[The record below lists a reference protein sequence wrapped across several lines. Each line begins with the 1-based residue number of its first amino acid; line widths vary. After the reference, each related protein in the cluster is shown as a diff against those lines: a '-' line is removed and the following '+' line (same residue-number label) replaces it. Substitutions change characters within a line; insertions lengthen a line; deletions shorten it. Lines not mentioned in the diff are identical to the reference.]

1 MEKKHELPEFQVIL
15 QNQANAKF
23 FVASWGRPFTAN
35 FANMQIAERDGRTA
49 VSYEDGQDIG
59 TDSVW

>member
-23 FVASWGRPFTAN
+23 FVASSFDSVPTPTSNTRSDARYNYTSGDESEGGN
-35 FANMQIAERDGRTA
+35 
-49 VSYEDGQDIG
+49 
-59 TDSVW
+59 DSVW

>member
-23 FVASWGRPFTAN
+23 FVASGGVPFPTSKPGTAGGPDPDYS
-35 FANMQIAERDGRTA
+35 ATEG
-49 VSYEDGQDIG
+49 EDGGDP
-59 TDSVW
+59 VW

>member
-23 FVASWGRPFTAN
+23 FVASGGPFTPMVPAPTQAGLKRN
-35 FANMQIAERDGRTA
+35 VIESAH
-49 VSYEDGQDIG
+49 YEEE
-59 TDSVW
+59 DSVW